1 MMGVGKTTIGKK
13 LAEELDYYY
22 FDSDNEI
29 SDFTKK
35 TISDIF
41 TENGEEYFRKIEKN
55 IIKNLV
61 NRKENIIISLG
72 GGAFID
78 EDTRKILHQN
88 SIIIWLDADIDSI
101 LTRIK
106 NSNHRPS
113 LAKSKNKR
121 KFLLELIA
129 KRQEFYEEADIKI
142 NTNIDNCKKIIDN
155 IIKQL
160 QNETFH

>member
-88 SIIIWLDADIDSI
+88 SIIIWLDASIDSI
-101 LTRIK
+101 LTRTK

-113 LAKSKNKR
+113 LTKSKNRR
-121 KFLLELIA
+121 KFLLELIT

-142 NTNIDNCKKIIDN
+142 NTNIDNCKKITDN

-160 QNETFH
+160 KK